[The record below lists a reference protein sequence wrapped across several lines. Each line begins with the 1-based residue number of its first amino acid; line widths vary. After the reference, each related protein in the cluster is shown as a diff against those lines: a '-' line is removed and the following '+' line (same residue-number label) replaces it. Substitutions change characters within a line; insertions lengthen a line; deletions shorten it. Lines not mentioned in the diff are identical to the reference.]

1 MASSRSRKRMLYVS
15 AGTVLVVL
23 ATAGMT
29 AAARTAS
36 GATAAAGLQR
46 TLSAAPL
53 GVNVAPWDYVYYGSS
68 SVNVI
73 QPLLKKAGV
82 DQLRYGGGSVADAYD
97 WRINRDIESCLP
109 GNPTASF
116 TSSCSSSDALRFAQ
130 FSKQARAIGA
140 QSFVTVN
147 YGSGTPAMAAA
158 WVKQAAHTAGQGVGL
173 WEIGNENYG
182 CWEVNNELAGPP
194 ANYSGYL
201 PIGGYN
207 ATCPMAAEGLTAGM
221 RQVATSYAVHAR
233 QFMTAMKAA
242 NPKAVIG
249 VPYAFG
255 SDARGASVGDNTDWN
270 NTVLKADAKYV
281 SFVDAHYYPYG
292 FAGRTG
298 GSNPTDQQL
307 LQTLLKIPSLAW
319 EIRNELHLYDP
330 GATFVVGETG
340 MSYNATMATCTPTG
354 ALYAAGDLLSWLAA
368 GATGV
373 DWWDMNNYGNTGSR
387 CTSPDFGLFTSSAA
401 KPVPETPYYGYL
413 LASMLAQPHARL
425 STLTTSNQAD
435 VLAFQAT
442 LTNGKHVVALLNTN
456 TGAAKRVKF
465 ASLLSG
471 TLSVW
476 RYSTGNQNAA
486 KSKIVTWTTTTTSVK
501 AGITLPA
508 ASLTILKTR

>member
-1 MASSRSRKRMLYVS
+1 MASSRSRRRVLYMS
-15 AGTVLVVL
+15 AGTALAVLV
-23 ATAGMT
+23 TAGT
-29 AAARTAS
+29 AAAARTAS
-36 GATAAAGLQR
+36 GATAAAGVQR

-73 QPLLKKAGV
+73 QPLLKKAGIN
-82 DQLRYGGGSVADAYD
+82 QLRYGGGSVADAYN
-97 WRINRDIESCLP
+97 WQANRDIESCLP
-109 GNPTASF
+109 DNPTASF
-116 TSSCSSSDALRFAQ
+116 TSSCSSSDALKFAQ

-147 YGSGTPAMAAA
+147 YGSGTPPMAAA
-158 WVKQAAHTAGQGVGL
+158 WVKQAMHTAGQGVGL

-201 PIGGYN
+201 PMGGN
-207 ATCPMAAEGLTAGM
+207 NTTCPMATEGVPTGM
-221 RQVATSYAVHAR
+221 QQVATSYAVHAK

-255 SDARGASVGDNTDWN
+255 SDAPGASVAGNTIWN

-292 FAGRTG
+292 FAGSTG

-340 MSYNATMATCTPTG
+340 MSYNETMTTCTPTG

-373 DWWDMNNYGNTGSR
+373 DWWDMNNYGNTGSQ

-413 LASMLAQPHARL
+413 LASMLAQPHAKL
-425 STLTTSNQAD
+425 STLTTSDQAN
-435 VLAFQAT
+435 VLAFQST
-442 LTNGKHVVALLNTN
+442 LTNGKHVVALFNTN

-465 ASLLSG
+465 QSLLSG

-476 RYSTGNQNAA
+476 RYSAGNQNAV

-501 AGITLPA
+501 GGITLPR

>member
-1 MASSRSRKRMLYVS
+1 MASARSRKRMLYVTV
-15 AGTVLVVL
+15 GTALAVI
-23 ATAGMT
+23 ATAGT
-29 AAARTAS
+29 AAAARTAS
-36 GATAAAGLQR
+36 GATAAAGVQR

-73 QPLLKKAGV
+73 QPLLKKAGIN
-82 DQLRYGGGSVADAYD
+82 QLRYGGGSVADAYN
-97 WRINRDIESCLP
+97 WQVNRDIESCLP
-109 GNPTASF
+109 NNPTASF
-116 TSSCSSSDALRFAQ
+116 TSSCSSSDALKFAQ

-158 WVKQAAHTAGQGVGL
+158 WVKQATHTAGQGVGL

-201 PIGGYN
+201 PMGGN
-207 ATCPMAAEGLTAGM
+207 NTTCPMATEGVTTGM
-221 RQVATSYAVHAR
+221 QQVATSYAVHAK

-242 NPKAVIG
+242 NPKALIG
-249 VPYAFG
+249 VAYAFG
-255 SDARGASVGDNTDWN
+255 SDAPGASVAGNTIWN

-292 FAGRTG
+292 FAGSTG

-330 GATFVVGETG
+330 AATFVVGETG
-340 MSYNATMATCTPTG
+340 MSYNETMATCTPTG

-373 DWWDMNNYGNTGSR
+373 DWWDMNNYGNTGSQ

-413 LASMLAQPHARL
+413 LASMLAQPHAKL
-425 STLTTSNQAD
+425 STLTTSDQAN
-435 VLAFQAT
+435 VVAFQST

-456 TGAAKRVKF
+456 TGSSKRVKF

-476 RYSTGNQNAA
+476 RYSAGNQNAA
-486 KSKIVTWTTTTTSVK
+486 KSKIVTWTTTTTAVK
-501 AGITLPA
+501 AGITLPP

>member
-1 MASSRSRKRMLYVS
+1 MPSPLSHRRVLVAS
-15 AGTVLVVL
+15 AGTALSVL
-23 ATAGMT
+23 ATV
-29 AAARTAS
+29 AAAPTAS
-36 GATAAAGLQR
+36 VASTQATPAPA
-46 TLSAAPL
+46 TLSASPL
-53 GVNVAPWDYVYYGSS
+53 GVNVAPWDYAYYARS

-73 QPLLKKAGV
+73 QPLLKAAGV
-82 DQLRYGGGSVADAYD
+82 DQLRYGGGSVADAYN
-97 WRINRDIESCLP
+97 WQANRDIESCLP
-109 GNPTASF
+109 DNPTASF
-116 TSSCSSSDALRFAQ
+116 TSSCSSSDALKFAQ

-147 YGSGTPAMAAA
+147 YGSGTPPMAAA
-158 WVKQAAHTAGQGVGL
+158 WVKQATHTAGQGVGL

-201 PIGGYN
+201 PMGGN
-207 ATCPMAAEGLTAGM
+207 NTTCPMATEGVPTGM
-221 RQVATSYAVHAR
+221 QQVATSYAVHAK

-249 VPYAFG
+249 VAYAFG
-255 SDARGASVGDNTDWN
+255 SDAPGASVAGNTIWN

-292 FAGRTG
+292 FAGSTG

-340 MSYNATMATCTPTG
+340 MSYNETMTTCTPTG

-373 DWWDMNNYGNTGSR
+373 DWWDMNNYGNTGSQ
-387 CTSPDFGLFTSSAA
+387 CTSPDFGLYTSSAA

-413 LASMLAQPHARL
+413 LASMLAQPHAKL
-425 STLTTSNQAD
+425 ATLTTTDRAN

-442 LTNGKHVVALLNTN
+442 LTNGKHVVALFNTN

-465 ASLLSG
+465 SSLLSG

-476 RYSTGNQNAA
+476 RYSAGNQNAA